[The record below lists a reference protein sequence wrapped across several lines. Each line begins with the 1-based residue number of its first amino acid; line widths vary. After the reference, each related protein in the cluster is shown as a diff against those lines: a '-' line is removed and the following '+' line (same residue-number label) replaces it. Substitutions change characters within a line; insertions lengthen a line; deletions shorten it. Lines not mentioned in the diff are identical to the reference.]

1 MFCYFSFGGWKAGI
15 SKPKQTPNT
24 LRTFPVHKYLGCS
37 RESVVAVGA
46 DVCSP
51 CQHLHCLA
59 GIIGGL
65 ASEYCFVALIKSFY
79 DCCKI
84 FFFFFFRY
92 MHSLPSLPSCEFYAY
107 LCFPKAVFFLHSVF
121 GSLFL
126 IFLWFGDGLG
136 SSDDQSRE
144 DISVAKQEQEWIR
157 VFGLSNC
164 SLQNKTT

>member
-84 FFFFFFRY
+84 FFFFFFGICTLYHLSPLVSFTRIFV
-92 MHSLPSLPSCEFYAY
+92 SLKQSFSSTQFLVHCSWY
-107 LCFPKAVFFLHSVF
+107 FFDLVT
-121 GSLFL
+121 
-126 IFLWFGDGLG
+126 
-136 SSDDQSRE
+136 
-144 DISVAKQEQEWIR
+144 A
-157 VFGLSNC
+157 
-164 SLQNKTT
+164 